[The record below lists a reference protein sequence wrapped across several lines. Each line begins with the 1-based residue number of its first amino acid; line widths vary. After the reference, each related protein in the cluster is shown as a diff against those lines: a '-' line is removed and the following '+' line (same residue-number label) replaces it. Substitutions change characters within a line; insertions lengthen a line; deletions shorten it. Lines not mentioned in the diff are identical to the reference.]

1 MLTRTL
7 KVAGSSVCGL
17 PALLSLLQRIL
28 IAPAVQLQLAERET
42 VPCDAC
48 IDRRFIGV
56 EHGQIESERD
66 RGETSG
72 KRLICTAEEAASA
85 SDMGAGFGWIYTNP

>member
-28 IAPAVQLQLAERET
+28 IAPAAQLQLAERET
-42 VPCDAC
+42 VPCDTC
-48 IDRRFIGV
+48 ID
-56 EHGQIESERD
+56 S
-66 RGETSG
+66 
-72 KRLICTAEEAASA
+72 
-85 SDMGAGFGWIYTNP
+85 